1 MTNYQKLYSNGTW
14 YDIDQDQVD
23 ENLEQ
28 ILKYEQH
35 LKTFVGTDALGRE
48 LLSTIDEIT
57 EYLNMGKPLDY
68 DSDWYNQIRKT
79 PTPIAQNVETVKCT
93 CGHTVLKK
101 SVMNASLG
109 TSCPECYDMMSA

>member
-14 YDIDQDQVD
+14 YDIDQDQVN
-23 ENLEQ
+23 ENLEH

-35 LKTFVGTDALGRE
+35 LKTFVDTDALGRD

-57 EYLNMGKPLDY
+57 EYLDTGKLLDY

-79 PTPIAQNVETVKCT
+79 PAPIVQNDVMVKCA
-93 CGHTVLKK
+93 CGHTVLKNI
-101 SVMNASLG
+101 VMNASLG
-109 TSCPECYDMMSA
+109 TCCPECYDRMSA